1 MEKIK
6 ILKNKIKINPSL
18 YTVHLSSSLS
28 LKWTLWP
35 RRAKFPWGLNKRFRT
50 SKYTSSPSPVLRTWG
65 DLATSVFFV
74 PNAFPCGLF
83 SFSFSSLLFFF
94 FFITLIFIQKSLLSG
109 SSPWST
115 VADVRNELETQ
126 GLVSL
131 LWSLQWFSLSKQ
143 QLIYTEFLL
152 YGRYSS
158 KHFTFI
164 NKFNHHTTI
173 RVYCCHFVD
182 EETEAQRIRN
192 LPQVTKPKSQWWTL
206 NPICYFFKNCIYSP
220 INVSVTW
227 GVILIHSFIRS
238 STRHTVSKHLWWAR
252 HVGMVVANTV
262 VVTASVTE

>member
-94 FFITLIFIQKSLLSG
+94 FYYFDIHSKVFTEWLFSMEHCSRCKEWTGNARLSLALVEF
-109 SSPWST
+109 T
-115 VADVRNELETQ
+115 VIL
-126 GLVSL
+126 
-131 LWSLQWFSLSKQ
+131 SLQTTAN
-143 QLIYTEFLL
+143 IY
-152 YGRYSS
+152 
-158 KHFTFI
+158 
-164 NKFNHHTTI
+164 
-173 RVYCCHFVD
+173 RVL
-182 EETEAQRIRN
+182 AIW
-192 LPQVTKPKSQWWTL
+192 QVL
-206 NPICYFFKNCIYSP
+206 F
-220 INVSVTW
+220 
-227 GVILIHSFIRS
+227 
-238 STRHTVSKHLWWAR
+238 
-252 HVGMVVANTV
+252 
-262 VVTASVTE
+262 